1 MATLKIPYGG
11 TTYPLFINSNKIT
24 TPSIIVSGQGYMPLF
39 EGGNIGDP
47 VLLWGQHVLKKAP
60 MIVSG
65 NGRRYRPTWYH
76 AQIGSATCDVYY
88 RASYPLHEDIRTVV
102 VCTNYNQ
109 YYGQCIAWGNQTQY
123 RYYWDT
129 NSNIHINNFAI
140 TNGDMR
146 IVMNNFTCNG
156 HNVLNTWAGWYST
169 NSGWGGWTTNRWTNY
184 PGRVGYT
191 LNASASGSYSLQ
203 ININGTWVTIK
214 TGTASCSF
222 SVPINNENQQM
233 VRVALN
239 LG

>member
-1 MATLKIPYGG
+1 MATIKIPYGG
-11 TTYPLFINSNKIT
+11 TTYPLFMNGNKIT
-24 TPSIIVSGQGYMPLF
+24 TPSIAVGGQGYIPLY

-65 NGRRYRPTWYH
+65 NGTWYRPTWLH
-76 AQIGSATCDVYY
+76 GTLGSATCDVYY
-88 RASYPLHEDIRTVV
+88 KASYTLHEGTQVV
-102 VCTNYNQ
+102 TVCTNYNE
-109 YYGQCIAWGNQTQY
+109 YGFCISWGNQTQY

-140 TNGDMR
+140 NNGDMR
-146 IVMNNFTCNG
+146 IVMSNFTCNG

-169 NSGWGGWTTNRWTNY
+169 NSGWGGWTTNRWSNY
-184 PGRVGYT
+184 PGKAGYT
-191 LNASASGSYSLQ
+191 LNTSASGSYSLQ
-203 ININGTWVTIK
+203 ININGAWVTIK

-239 LG
+239 LS

>member
-1 MATLKIPYGG
+1 MATIKIPYGG
-11 TTYPLFINSNKIT
+11 TTYPLFMNGNKIT
-24 TPSIIVSGQGYMPLF
+24 TPSIIVSGQGYIPLF

-60 MIVSG
+60 MIVRG
-65 NGRRYRPTWYH
+65 NGTWYRPTWYH
-76 AQIGSATCDVYY
+76 AQIGSATCDDYY
-88 RASYPLHEDIRTVV
+88 KATHPLHEGTQQVD
-102 VCTNYNQ
+102 VCTGTNI
-109 YYGQCIAWGNQTQY
+109 YGVCISWGKKTQY

-156 HNVLNTWAGWYST
+156 HNVLYTWAEWYST
-169 NSGWGGWTTNRWTNY
+169 NSDWGGWTDSRWTNY
-184 PGRVGYT
+184 PGQVGYT
-191 LNASASGSYSLQ
+191 LSASASGSYSLQ